1 MLSKKMHK
9 VNYLYFKNNS
19 SEINYYNT
27 NAMEMANEVV
37 KDYDNKP
44 VSFFPLHLRLFFPRI
59 TLIFVSIKSYQTT
72 VRFPNSKMAL

>member
-1 MLSKKMHK
+1 MHK
-9 VNYLYFKNNS
+9 VNSLYFKNNS
-19 SEINYYNT
+19 AEINYVYST
-27 NAMEMANEVV
+27 NAMEMADEVV

-44 VSFFPLHLRLFFPRI
+44 VSFFPLHLRLFFPRF